1 MIKAEITM
9 YTIEDMQ
16 RHVLDN
22 GTKVMYTAVLN
33 NGNARRSVEFSQS
46 GPNIVAYEKE
56 TDLIHHLNLP
66 NGING
71 IEDLLNGHEVS
82 FRISTEETA
91 KHYL

>member
-1 MIKAEITM
+1 M
-9 YTIEDMQ
+9 YTIEDM
-16 RHVLDN
+16 RCHH
-22 GTKVMYTAVLN
+22 LN
-33 NGNARRSVEFSQS
+33 NGINVVSPAVLSNGEERRFVEFSQS

-66 NGING
+66 EGINR
-71 IEDLLNGHEVS
+71 IEDLLNGYEVA